1 TRFENLGEVRNWGWE
16 AMISAQIIQTDNFGW
31 DLQFSGST
39 LSNELISL
47 GGEPNI
53 IHSSSQQSREGYPLY
68 GWWAVKLLGW
78 EDKNGDGLTTGLAD
92 AAQNEIIVSDTAEYH
107 GYSMPRREF
116 AVTTGI
122 DLLGGKLRLTG
133 MMDYK
138 GGHLVYNNSER
149 IRCASRNNCAGLI
162 DPNSSHYDQAR
173 TQLVRLHP
181 SRSVG
186 GFFEEGD
193 FLRLR
198 ELGLVVIP
206 PSSWVSAL
214 RARNATISFA
224 ARNLGILWTK
234 YSGVDP
240 EAFGT
245 TRHAPAS
252 FQAFAP
258 PTYFTGRLNLGFS
271 GGPTMIRNAMA
282 ASMRPGQQARRALV
296 AALACGALFTTA
308 CDDVLEVTDRDIIN
322 PSDVESAA
330 GAEAVRIGALAR
342 LNQATSGSESLFL
355 LGGLFA
361 DEFRSGDTFIDRQ
374 QIDQRS
380 MTVRNTF
387 LATANR
393 NLHRAR
399 LSAEQAVDLLQEY
412 RPDAPAWQVAEMH
425 MIQAYTINLAAEH
438 YCNGVVFSTIEDG
451 VEMYGEPI
459 TVEQAFERALAHA
472 NDGLALNLGTSAD
485 ALRVQYA
492 LQLVRGRILLNL
504 NRPAEAATAVS
515 GVPTDFKYL
524 MFHSQTTFSNNIWNW
539 NNLTRRYTVA
549 DMEGGNGM
557 PFVSANDPRVPTCRG
572 GDSVCTTVDVT
583 NANTEDTS
591 GPLYAQ
597 LLWPQRESP
606 VAILEGVTAR
616 MIEAEAALR
625 AGDFPTALGIMNDAR
640 ATV

>member
-1 TRFENLGEVRNWGWE
+1 
-16 AMISAQIIQTDNFGW
+16 
-31 DLQFSGST
+31 
-39 LSNELISL
+39 
-47 GGEPNI
+47 
-53 IHSSSQQSREGYPLY
+53 
-68 GWWAVKLLGW
+68 
-78 EDKNGDGLTTGLAD
+78 
-92 AAQNEIIVSDTAEYH
+92 
-107 GYSMPRREF
+107 
-116 AVTTGI
+116 
-122 DLLGGKLRLTG
+122 
-133 MMDYK
+133 
-138 GGHLVYNNSER
+138 
-149 IRCASRNNCAGLI
+149 
-162 DPNSSHYDQAR
+162 
-173 TQLVRLHP
+173 
-181 SRSVG
+181 
-186 GFFEEGD
+186 
-193 FLRLR
+193 
-198 ELGLVVIP
+198 
-206 PSSWVSAL
+206 
-214 RARNATISFA
+214 
-224 ARNLGILWTK
+224 
-234 YSGVDP
+234 
-240 EAFGT
+240 
-245 TRHAPAS
+245 
-252 FQAFAP
+252 
-258 PTYFTGRLNLGFS
+258 
-271 GGPTMIRNAMA
+271 MIRNAMA
-282 ASMRPGQQARRALV
+282 ASMRPVQQARRALV
-296 AALACGALFTTA
+296 AALACGALFSTA
-308 CDDVLEVTDRDIIN
+308 CVDVLEVTDRDIIN

-640 ATV
+640 ATVDGLDDLTDPGTEEARVDLLFRERAFWHFGRGYRVGDLRRLIRQYGRTGNSIFPTGDWHKGGQYGADVTIPLPFEEANNPNIRDEANLCLDRNA